1 MGNIARFINH
11 SCEPNCA
18 PLTWKDRG
26 KEKIFIFS
34 IRDIS
39 IGEELTYNYKLDLN
53 SCEEIIECNCGSN
66 ECSTI
71 MGVGRK
77 KLKEYLDEK

>member
-18 PLTWKDRG
+18 PFTWKDQG

-39 IGEELTYNYKLDLN
+39 AGEELTYDYELDLN
-53 SCEEIIECNCGSN
+53 SCKEIIECNCGS
-66 ECSTI
+66 S
-71 MGVGRK
+71 
-77 KLKEYLDEK
+77 